1 MSTKLA
7 TPGTD
12 KPKSYLTPNLTTIR
26 GGPDYAAWL
35 DVVRAEGCHGTL
47 AGMVEIAIQRYA
59 QSLGVKDRQPRRC
72 PPVGASASLTAAERT
87 ARASKGGAAR
97 AAKLTP
103 AERSAIAKMGAD
115 AKRPKTK

>member
-1 MSTKLA
+1 MGTTMA
-7 TPGTD
+7 TPKTD
-12 KPKSYLTPNLTTIR
+12 KPKSYTTPNLTTIR
-26 GGPDYAAWL
+26 GGPDYADWL
-35 DVVRAEGCHGTL
+35 DMVRAEGCHGTL

-59 QSLGVKDRQPRRC
+59 QSLGIRERQPMRC
-72 PPVGASASLTAAERT
+72 PPVGASASMTAAERT

-115 AKRPKTK
+115 ASRKKAE